1 MPSSSSSST
10 ALQPETTNS
19 TQQPSLIRGLSL
31 LDSVLL
37 LVGGIIGSAIF
48 LTAKDIAV
56 PLPHPLFFLLVWVVG
71 GVISLFACFAFAEL
85 GAMFPDS
92 GGQYVYMREAYG
104 ELVAFLYGWMI
115 FTVSNGGT
123 IAALAVASAEYL
135 GAIVPAISREHVV
148 FTGLGILLTR
158 AHLVALAAIALLTF
172 TNVVG
177 LRRGAVL
184 QNIATWL
191 KFMAMAAFVVLGFA
205 FGKGSWSHFT
215 ETGLAAGAR
224 ASGWLMGGSVSALL
238 SAFGVALIAVF
249 WAYDGWVYVT
259 WVSGEV
265 KNPQRNIPR
274 ALVLG
279 VVVVGLIYIAMNMV
293 YLYALPMTTI
303 AQTATVAHA
312 AAARLF
318 SPAAAI
324 WLSAMIALSCFGANA
339 SCILSGA
346 RVYFAMA
353 RDGVFFQKMAQ
364 VHPRWRTPAFS
375 LIGQGIWGAV
385 LTLSGRYDQLYTY
398 VMFMMIVS
406 YLAGVGA
413 MFVLR
418 RKRPDAPRPYRCSGY
433 PWLPAIYL
441 LVGGLW
447 ALNALVER
455 PTEAFSGIAIVLVGV
470 PFYMYWKWVGRRS
483 PL

>member
-1 MPSSSSSST
+1 MHPSPSASAAVQT
-10 ALQPETTNS
+10 EATEGAR
-19 TQQPSLIRGLSL
+19 QPSLIRGLSL

-48 LTAKDIAV
+48 LTAKDIAG
-56 PLPHPLFFLLVWVVG
+56 PLPNPSFFLLVWIVG
-71 GVISLFACFAFAEL
+71 GVVSLFACFAFAEL

-135 GAIVPAISREHVV
+135 GAIVPAISKDHVI
-148 FTGLGILLTR
+148 FTGLGISLTR
-158 AHLVALAAIALLTF
+158 AHMVALAAIALLTF

-177 LRRGAVL
+177 LRRGAML

-191 KFMAMAAFVVLGFA
+191 KFMAMAAFVILGLA
-205 FGKGSWSHFT
+205 IGKGSWSHFT
-215 ETGLAAGAR
+215 QTGLAAGAH
-224 ASGWLMGGSVSALL
+224 ATGWLMGGSLSALL

-249 WAYDGWVYVT
+249 WAYDGWVYIT

-274 ALVLG
+274 ALMLG
-279 VVVVGLIYIAMNMV
+279 VVIVGVIYVAMNVV

-303 AQTATVAHA
+303 AQTQTVAHA
-312 AAARLF
+312 AATRLF

-353 RDGVFFQKMAQ
+353 RDGVFFKKMAE

-375 LIGQGIWGAV
+375 LIGQGVWGAV

-441 LVGGLW
+441 VVGSLW
-447 ALNALVER
+447 ALNVLVER
-455 PTEAFSGIAIVLVGV
+455 PTEALSGIAIVLLGV
-470 PFYMYWKWVGRRS
+470 PGYIYWKRARLKSAV
-483 PL
+483 